1 MKNIWRKMRDCWLD
15 FWEDDEL
22 DMDKKHLSQHDKRSL
37 LYGGFM
43 IGIATFGLFSIGI
56 IAGNIWTNH
65 QNQKDMEE
73 FLGTVVTYMA
83 TATDDEY
90 EEIAQT
96 IRHDLVYSQYGQDVE
111 NLIRY
116 IPNTADG
123 CCLERELP
131 ERINLVFL
139 NTGAAYGLEIFD
151 NTEPI
156 ESQREG
162 GSTMITSGYDEI
174 SEAHLSMRSTRRY
187 FSRKQ
192 RRNSN
197 RNTRRLPGMRKPPP
211 TLPST
216 RTIRTAP
223 KRNCK
228 RSRKR
233 FWKKSQS

>member
-1 MKNIWRKMRDCWLD
+1 M
-15 FWEDDEL
+15 
-22 DMDKKHLSQHDKRSL
+22 L
-37 LYGGFM
+37 L
-43 IGIATFGLFSIGI
+43 T
-56 IAGNIWTNH
+56 W
-65 QNQKDMEE
+65 QQPP
-73 FLGTVVTYMA
+73 
-83 TATDDEY
+83 DDEY

-156 ESQREG
+156 ESQRER

-174 SEAHLSMRSTRRY
+174 SEAHLMMMSNPNSGSATASIDRGRGIVSAHKMKTHFCDDCIREILTIVEDEFIDEAVIYDSRGKDFLPCHRRGLA
-187 FSRKQ
+187 
-192 RRNSN
+192 N
-197 RNTRRLPGMRKPPP
+197 RGLCFPH
-211 TLPST
+211 LL
-216 RTIRTAP
+216 
-223 KRNCK
+223 
-228 RSRKR
+228 
-233 FWKKSQS
+233 

>member
-1 MKNIWRKMRDCWLD
+1 
-15 FWEDDEL
+15 
-22 DMDKKHLSQHDKRSL
+22 
-37 LYGGFM
+37 M
-43 IGIATFGLFSIGI
+43 IGVATFGLFSIGI

-96 IRHDLVYSQYGQDVE
+96 IRHDLVYSQYGEDVE

-123 CCLERELP
+123 CCLERGLP

-151 NTEPI
+151 NAEPI
-156 ESQREG
+156 ENQRER

-174 SEAHLSMRSTRRY
+174 SEAHLMMMSNP
-187 FSRKQ
+187 
-192 RRNSN
+192 NSGSATASID
-197 RNTRRLPGMRKPPP
+197 RGRGIVSAHKMKTHFCDDCIREIL
-211 TLPST
+211 
-216 RTIRTAP
+216 TIVEDEFIDEAVIYDAEEKTFYPVTEGDLQIGDYAFHTYYEDD
-223 KRNCK
+223 
-228 RSRKR
+228 SYEIEITYTGE
-233 FWKKSQS
+233 

>member
-22 DMDKKHLSQHDKRSL
+22 DMNKKHLSQHDKRSL

-43 IGIATFGLFSIGI
+43 IGVATFGLFSIGI

-96 IRHDLVYSQYGQDVE
+96 IQHDLVYSQYGQDVR

-116 IPNTADG
+116 IPNTTDG
-123 CCLERELP
+123 CIAFWTS
-131 ERINLVFL
+131 RISSSAGVVS
-139 NTGAAYGLEIFD
+139 GA
-151 NTEPI
+151 
-156 ESQREG
+156 
-162 GSTMITSGYDEI
+162 
-174 SEAHLSMRSTRRY
+174 LSLS
-187 FSRKQ
+187 FSCALRMSWRMVSHVLCVTWQ
-192 RRNSN
+192 
-197 RNTRRLPGMRKPPP
+197 
-211 TLPST
+211 
-216 RTIRTAP
+216 
-223 KRNCK
+223 
-228 RSRKR
+228 
-233 FWKKSQS
+233 KKSSSST